1 MPLKI
6 LLLTDG
12 SSHSLEAVHWVIA
25 HAADLREPPTVR
37 LLHVHPPLPY
47 PRAGEV
53 VGRAA
58 VEKYQR
64 EAAEEALAP
73 AVSALRGSA
82 IAFEQ
87 AWTVGEIAPSIA
99 DYARA
104 GSFDLVVMGTHGHG
118 ALLNLALGSV
128 AAKCIATLRVPVVV
142 VPRAE

>member
-25 HAADLREPPTVR
+25 HAAVLREPPAVH

-47 PRAGEV
+47 PGALEV

-73 AVSALRGSA
+73 AVSVLRQSG

-87 AWTVGEIAPSIA
+87 AWTVGDVAPSIA
-99 DYARA
+99 DYAK
-104 GSFDLVVMGTHGHG
+104 GGNYDLVVMGTHGHG

-128 AAKCIATLRVPVVV
+128 ATKCIAALHVPVIV
-142 VPRAE
+142 VPRG

>member
-12 SSHSLEAVHWVIA
+12 STHSLAAVGWLVR
-25 HAADLREPPTVR
+25 HAAGLREPPDVR

-58 VEKYQR
+58 VERYQR
-64 EAAEEALAP
+64 EASEEALAP
-73 AVSALRGSA
+73 AAA
-82 IAFEQ
+82 ILHRADVAFQ
-87 AWTVGEIAPSIA
+87 PAWTVGEIAASIA
-99 DYARA
+99 DYASA
-104 GSFDLVVMGTHGHG
+104 GNFDLVVMGTHGHG

-128 AAKCIATLRVPVVV
+128 ATKCIATLRVPVVV
-142 VPRAE
+142 VPRA